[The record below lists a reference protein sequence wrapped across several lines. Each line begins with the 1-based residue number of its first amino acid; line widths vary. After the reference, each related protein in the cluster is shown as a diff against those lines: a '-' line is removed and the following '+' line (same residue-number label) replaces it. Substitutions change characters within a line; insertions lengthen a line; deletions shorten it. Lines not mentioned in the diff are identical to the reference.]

1 MGRLNGKWD
10 HSPRVITVFMLRV
23 QRIYISEMVIVDLV
37 WVLGLSTSSLPSAE
51 LVSEFIRSIILIH
64 AVKCFTVT
72 DFEFL
77 LVYIGG
83 L

>member
-23 QRIYISEMVIVDLV
+23 QRIYILEMVIVDLV

-51 LVSEFIRSIILIH
+51 LVSEFINPHHFNPRRQL
-64 AVKCFTVT
+64 FYRYQ
-72 DFEFL
+72 L
-77 LVYIGG
+77 
-83 L
+83 